1 MKNNTTFQQDNTSSI
16 NRVWIISDTHFGIKD
31 GDDKWINIAKQWR
44 NEFLIPTILNN
55 AKEGDYLFH
64 LGDVFDKRTSLNL
77 NAINFTIETFEIL
90 SSIFA
95 ALNNNKHEIRNDSAA
110 DRMITYDSYNV
121 NSIQSLFQKSKDTNT
136 FIQSIKDEFV
146 LYPFNNNTHN
156 NTHNN
161 TSNTNNTNTNIINT
175 SNTNNNIINA
185 ADYNRRRSSSNVK
198 ILVGNHDLYRK
209 HDNSINAINILKWLP
224 NVEIIYQHPKIFN
237 LRGNKGVLV
246 PWQSRTSDEQE
257 VIKALDDIQFYFA
270 HTSIQGALYSG
281 RRVSDHGLEKE
292 SYGTFKRVYTGH
304 IHTTQLLGNVKFVGN
319 PYEMTR
325 NDAGNRKSILLV
337 DFERE
342 EEIEYENDVS
352 PRWLS
357 LPWERVSDLTLR
369 DAKLRGDRLDLDLSE
384 TSVNTVELRNF
395 LSDAESVGI
404 EVTMKFRE
412 ELKDSE
418 ESVVVYDT
426 GNSELPELLDREA
439 RLRIKNPVMA
449 EKMSQFLLGLYK
461 ENV

>member
-1 MKNNTTFQQDNTSSI
+1 MKNNTTFQQDNNSNI
-16 NRVWIISDTHFGIKD
+16 NRVWIISDTHFGLKD

-64 LGDVFDKRTSLNL
+64 LGDVFDKRTSINL

-110 DRMITYDSYNV
+110 DRMITYDAFNV
-121 NSIQSLFQKSKDTNT
+121 NSIKSLFQKSKNTNE
-136 FIQSIKDEFV
+136 FIKTIKNEFV
-146 LYPFNNNTHN
+146 LYPYNNITNNNNTL
-156 NTHNN
+156 
-161 TSNTNNTNTNIINT
+161 NIINE
-175 SNTNNNIINA
+175 
-185 ADYNRRRSSSNVK
+185 ADYNRRKSSSNVK

-209 HDNSINAINILKWLP
+209 HDNSVNAINILKWLP
-224 NVEIIYQHPKIFN
+224 NVEIIYQYPKIFN

-246 PWQSRTSDEQE
+246 PWQSRTSVEQE
-257 VIKALDDIQFYFA
+257 IINALDDIQFYFA

-292 SYGTFKRVYTGH
+292 SYGSFKRVYTGH

-325 NDAGNRKSILLV
+325 NDAENSKSILLV

-352 PRWLS
+352 PRWLRM
-357 LPWERVSDLTLR
+357 PWERVEDATLR
-369 DAKLRGDRLDLDLSE
+369 AAKLRGDRLDLDISE
-384 TSVNTVELRNF
+384 SFMDSVEVRNF
-395 LSDAESVGI
+395 LSEAETSGI
-404 EVTMKFRE
+404 EVTLKFRE
-412 ELKDSE
+412 VIGDNGGVE
-418 ESVVVYDT
+418 EVVVYET
-426 GNSELPELLDREA
+426 GNSELPELLEREA
-439 RLRIKNPVMA
+439 KLRIKNPETA
-449 EKMSQFLLGLYK
+449 EKMSKFLLELYK